1 MFVRLSVGVLVPS
14 HALVFIHTSACLF
27 GIFSTHV
34 RRAIKSAS
42 DLFFF
47 YVSLYLF
54 PTMIANDTQNP
65 GSYKCPC
72 LQANPISYAC

>member
-27 GIFSTHV
+27 GIFSAHV

-42 DLFFF
+42 DLR
-47 YVSLYLF
+47 VSVF
-54 PTMIANDTQNP
+54 IPHND
-65 GSYKCPC
+65 S
-72 LQANPISYAC
+72 